1 MDPFSILDTD
11 AADNTEPS
19 TPRPM
24 QASHHDEQA
33 PRSSPASTLE
43 FHDVRGDPP
52 TPKEQKTAAPEPS
65 SPTVGGMPPLPVRVR
80 STPAVRGNESLDEL
94 LAPTADASS
103 PTGASPPPPPPS
115 GADDGALS
123 ATARPV
129 PRPPPG
135 ITLPVP
141 VPPPAPA
148 DDAAP
153 QSDLASTLFEHL
165 DRFQQALD
173 ARLNSFDDRVLLL
186 QKLVGE
192 VAAMP
197 IADQYDRIGFCWIET
212 W

>member
-1 MDPFSILDTD
+1 MRFPLQTIMDPFSILDTD

-24 QASHHDEQA
+24 QTSHHDEQA

-103 PTGASPPPPPPS
+103 PTGASPPPPLS
-115 GADDGALS
+115 GSGSYRRTAWRCWRRRCAIGSRASEAIARWALRRLQ
-123 ATARPV
+123 AHRARV
-129 PRPPPG
+129 R
-135 ITLPVP
+135 
-141 VPPPAPA
+141 
-148 DDAAP
+148 
-153 QSDLASTLFEHL
+153 
-165 DRFQQALD
+165 R
-173 ARLNSFDDRVLLL
+173 
-186 QKLVGE
+186 
-192 VAAMP
+192 
-197 IADQYDRIGFCWIET
+197 
-212 W
+212 